1 MKKFILPVL
10 LILTTVLFLSP
21 KAKAQTGADCSYKN
35 YEWESYRCFEV
46 FNSCQKACSDKAKGS
61 YLDEVSPADKYGAC
75 MKASDCHGKTK
86 ACRDQAWANY
96 QACKNAGKNEEK
108 TPSEK
113 SSGLPVFIGEWF
125 ARFSKAID
133 GLIVFPEVFE
143 AVLDNKFYIAP
154 DIPDITELTL
164 EEMFQGHWYPDKDE
178 EDSYRPPTLTTEE
191 EQRAWSFLPNYIPGE
206 ENVTLIKGQSEIKMP
221 TSSDFIPMPPK
232 GGDTLQVTYL
242 DSTVRSN
249 SDMVQLGYAWSADSG
264 SVMNVPKWSEVK
276 FQEPVEVKGLT
287 SHTVKLEQGEIEV
300 KVKNNKPAENQF
312 GVDAGWLGVTVSR
325 THFWVSQSQNKKLAV
340 IGVYEGEVEVKTR
353 DGKTIKV
360 KPDGGKPG
368 VVVVSRKL
376 SPVKLAVAGVV
387 LTTIIG
393 GAGIIIKRKLAFKS
407 SNKKRR

>member
-61 YLDEVSPADKYGAC
+61 YLDEVSPAYKY
-75 MKASDCHGKTK
+75 
-86 ACRDQAWANY
+86 
-96 QACKNAGKNEEK
+96 AGKNEEK

-221 TSSDFIPMPPK
+221 TSSDFIPITSK

-360 KPDGGKPG
+360 
-368 VVVVSRKL
+368 
-376 SPVKLAVAGVV
+376 
-387 LTTIIG
+387 
-393 GAGIIIKRKLAFKS
+393 
-407 SNKKRR
+407 